1 MKEYKTRIVDE
12 NGDDIDLYSEEGY
25 DRVAELWTKATVHN
39 KLMYEPSWLGI
50 PIIQYPGDIMMM
62 QELIWKVRPDVIVET
77 GFAHG
82 GSAIF
87 YSSMLELL
95 GRGKVISVE
104 IEIRKYNEVAVN
116 GHPMS
121 KRMEQVVGSSI
132 DPDVV
137 LQVKDLIGEGRKVLV
152 TLDSNHS
159 HDHVLRELELYSP
172 LVSDDSYIVAMDGLQ
187 RYVHDIPR
195 GKPEWRQDNPHTALH
210 DFIEKNPEWGIDPH
224 YNRLKITSNPDA
236 FLRRKQ
242 DY

>member
-12 NGDDIDLYSEEGY
+12 NGDDINLYSEEGY

-50 PIIQYPGDIMMM
+50 PIIQYPGDIIMM
-62 QELIWKVRPDVIVET
+62 QELIWKIRPDVIVET

-137 LQVKDLIGEGRKVLV
+137 QQVKDLIGEGRKVLV

-172 LVSDDSYIVAMDGLQ
+172 LVADDSYIVAMDGLQ
-187 RYVHDIPR
+187 RYVYDIPR
-195 GKPEWRQDNPHTALH
+195 GQSEWQQDNPHTALH
-210 DFIEKNPEWGIDPH
+210 DFITKNPEWEIDPH

-236 FLRRKQ
+236 FLRRKKEF
-242 DY
+242 